1 MTSYKPVSIPNAA
14 FIFCRYSIALLVWL
28 SFFLQSKVILA
39 FVCLIFLLSA
49 ILKIKRA
56 PMIWLYS
63 VTFNKIKKS
72 AEVMVD
78 ENAMCF
84 AHTLGFLLSGIC
96 LLLVFLVYSNGVW
109 YAVLGLALLKTVSAI
124 GFCPASKLYDCLLNG
139 NCCVKKGKKRKN
151 GTCSSC

>member
-14 FIFCRYSIALLVWL
+14 FIFCRYSIAVLVWL
-28 SFFLQSKVILA
+28 SFFLQSKIVLA
-39 FVCLIFLLSA
+39 LVCLIFFLSA
-49 ILKIKRA
+49 LLKIKRA

-72 AEVMVD
+72 KNVLVD

-84 AHTLGFLLSGIC
+84 AHTFGFLLSVGC
-96 LLLVFLVYSNGVW
+96 LLAVTFIHNSNVW
-109 YAVLGLALLKTVSAI
+109 YAVLAFALLKTISAA

-139 NCCVKKGKKRKN
+139 NCCVRKGKH
-151 GTCSSC
+151 GTC